1 MNTNFLN
8 STNFLIQNPNY
19 KISAAQL
26 IVNIHKRH
34 NFTVSE
40 VILKSAFS
48 RRRIFISNYDW
59 LTEWHAKEKGY
70 FKPIKEMI
78 LKYVE
83 ISWN

>member
-1 MNTNFLN
+1 MQVILKNSTVNTNFLN

-40 VILKSAFS
+40 IILNQPSA
-48 RRRIFISNYDW
+48 D
-59 LTEWHAKEKGY
+59 EGY
-70 FKPIKEMI
+70 LSQTMI
-78 LKYVE
+78 G
-83 ISWN
+83 